1 LRLPKANLILNKIFP
16 ATADNHFK
24 GYKISLWG
32 FIAFM
37 ILMTWRSIIHML
49 FEQHGVHEIA
59 NFSVISGDPDPMLV
73 IYRFFS
79 LWGFAQLIFCLVCW
93 VVIFRYRSLIPFMYL
108 LWLFEWS
115 FRTFGYPL
123 IREDIALQGIY
134 TVGVTPGVVG
144 APFITFILVILF
156 ILSLIQ
162 KK

>member
-1 LRLPKANLILNKIFP
+1 MNKIFP

-93 VVIFRYRSLIPFMYL
+93 VVIFRYKSLIPFMYL

-162 KK
+162 KKNNLGKIL

>member
-1 LRLPKANLILNKIFP
+1 MILNKIFP

-93 VVIFRYRSLIPFMYL
+93 VVIFRYRSLILFMYL

>member
-1 LRLPKANLILNKIFP
+1 MILNKIFP

-79 LWGFAQLIFCLVCW
+79 LWCFAQLIFCLGQVK
-93 VVIFRYRSLIPFMYL
+93 VFSYNP
-108 LWLFEWS
+108 
-115 FRTFGYPL
+115 
-123 IREDIALQGIY
+123 
-134 TVGVTPGVVG
+134 
-144 APFITFILVILF
+144 
-156 ILSLIQ
+156 
-162 KK
+162 

>member
-1 LRLPKANLILNKIFP
+1 LILNKIFP

-134 TVGVTPGVVG
+134 TVGATPGVVG
-144 APFITFILVILF
+144 APFITFILFILF
-156 ILSLIQ
+156 TLSLIQ

>member
-1 LRLPKANLILNKIFP
+1 LILNKIFP

-49 FEQHGVHEIA
+49 FEQHGIHEIA
-59 NFSVISGDPDPMLV
+59 NVSVISGDPDPMLV

>member
-1 LRLPKANLILNKIFP
+1 LNKIFP

-49 FEQHGVHEIA
+49 FEQHGIHEIA

-115 FRTFGYPL
+115 FRIFGYPL

>member
-1 LRLPKANLILNKIFP
+1 MILNKIFP

-144 APFITFILVILF
+144 APFITFILFILF
-156 ILSLIQ
+156 TLSLIQ

>member
-1 LRLPKANLILNKIFP
+1 MILNKIFP

-49 FEQHGVHEIA
+49 FEQHGIHEIA

-144 APFITFILVILF
+144 APFITFILVILL